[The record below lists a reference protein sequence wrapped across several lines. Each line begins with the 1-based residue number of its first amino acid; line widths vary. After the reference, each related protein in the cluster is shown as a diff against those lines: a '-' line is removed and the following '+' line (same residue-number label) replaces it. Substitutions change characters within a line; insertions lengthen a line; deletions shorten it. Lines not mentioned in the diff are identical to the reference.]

1 MKIEAFSC
9 VKTFNEPKSL
19 LEILKEFKPNDYKNY
34 LGAYIDNK
42 LLELSKTIEK
52 DAKIEFLDL
61 SNRDAMYIYQATL
74 RYLFAYAINK
84 IYPKGRVIFNYS
96 ISRSIFCQ
104 PVISKQL
111 DIKDVDIIDKTIREL
126 VKQDLPIN
134 KMKMETEKIKEI
146 YISQGLKTKANLL
159 NYRSKEYINV
169 YELNGYYNYLYN
181 YLAPTTGFIA
191 DFRLHFYWPGIIMQY
206 PRAELDGK
214 IPDFVNEKVLGTY
227 LKDSNKWGNI
237 TGASYVSELNNV
249 IKNNKYKELINLC
262 ETRHNNM
269 LADLGEKI
277 ERDIDNI
284 KLIAVAGPSS
294 SGKTTF
300 TNRLRI
306 ELLSR
311 GIKPLMISLDNY
323 YYDNPKPPLN
333 PDGTPDWE
341 HIESLNI
348 ELFNEQMLKL
358 IQGEEVSLPEFD
370 FASRTVS
377 YRNPIKLE
385 KNQPILIEGIHALN
399 KRLTQTIPE
408 SNKYNIYIAPH
419 AQLHLDSQTPI
430 SMTEIR
436 LLRRLVRDY
445 RTRNSKPHQTIS
457 VWPSVRRG
465 EFRWIYPYQEN
476 ANYVFNSELNYEL
489 AVLKEP
495 ALEILSTIKKG
506 DKEYPMA
513 NKLITMLKYI
523 ESIPEKWV
531 PCNSILRE
539 FVGGSIFYDE

>member
-1 MKIEAFSC
+1 MKIEAFNTT
-9 VKTFNEPKSL
+9 KLFDKEETLFN
-19 LEILKEFKPNDYKNY
+19 ILKAFKPNDYKNY
-34 LGAYIDNK
+34 LGAYINNNLVDLNK
-42 LLELSKTIEK
+42 IIACDSKI
-52 DAKIEFLDL
+52 DFLDL

-84 IYPKGRVIFNYS
+84 LFPKGRVIFNYS

-104 PVISKQL
+104 PVISKPL
-111 DIKDVDIIDKTIREL
+111 DIKTVSEIDNIMRDIISKD
-126 VKQDLPIN
+126 VPIN
-134 KMKMETEKIKEI
+134 KLTIPNEEAKKI
-146 YISQGLKTKANLL
+146 YLSQGLVSKARLID
-159 NYRSKEYINV
+159 YREEETINI

-181 YLAPTTGFIA
+181 YLAPTTGYVSN
-191 DFRLHFYWPGIIMQY
+191 FRLNYYWPGVIMQY
-206 PRAELDGK
+206 PRAELDGQ
-214 IPDFVNEKVLGTY
+214 IPDFVNEKVLGNY

-237 TGASYVSELNNV
+237 TGASYVSDLNKL
-249 IKNNKYKELINLC
+249 IETNKYKELINLC

-269 LADLGEKI
+269 LAELGEQILK
-277 ERDIDNI
+277 DIDNI

-311 GIKPLMISLDNY
+311 GIKPLMISLDDY
-323 YYDNPKPPLN
+323 YQDDPKCPKN
-333 PDGTPDWE
+333 EDGTPDWE
-341 HIESLNI
+341 HIESLNVDLI
-348 ELFNEQMLKL
+348 NEQILRL
-358 IQGEEVSLPEFD
+358 IEGEEVSLPIFD
-370 FASRTVS
+370 FKTRKTTFKE
-377 YRNPIKLE
+377 PIKLG

-399 KRLTQTIPE
+399 PRLTESIPQ

-445 RTRNSKPHQTIS
+445 RTRNSNPHQTIS
-457 VWPSVRRG
+457 MWPSVRRG
-465 EFRWIYPYQEN
+465 EFRWIYPFQEN

-489 AVLKEP
+489 AVLKKP
-495 ALEILSTIKKG
+495 AMEILKEISV
-506 DKEYPMA
+506 DSKEYPLA
-513 NKLITMLKYI
+513 NKLMNMLKYI
-523 ESIPEKWV
+523 HNIDEKWV

-539 FVGGSIFYDE
+539 FIGGSIFYDE